1 MGNQILM
8 QTAFQTTVLIIYLSM
23 YYHKNIHKYNTKIIL
38 LRDLYNESFNYSSQ
52 NELNYFRKYNT
63 SSLKYNR
70 FSSSKCI

>member
-1 MGNQILM
+1 MGNQILI

-23 YYHKNIHKYNTKIIL
+23 YYHKNMHKYNAKIIL
-38 LRDLYNESFNYSSQ
+38 HNLENSCCNYSSQ

-63 SSLKYNR
+63 SSLKDNR